1 MVVRELGSDWD
12 SEVSYY
18 PLLFLC
24 VGVCGLE
31 GGASS
36 VIFLAEQV
44 RTCGHHAS
52 RIVCSSGA
60 IVLINWI
67 CLLLCV

>member
-36 VIFLAEQV
+36 DILFSFWLSSQGLRSLMRAE
-44 RTCGHHAS
+44 
-52 RIVCSSGA
+52 
-60 IVLINWI
+60 
-67 CLLLCV
+67 